1 MKKLFEIFKF
11 IKERFSHDYYF
22 DPDEDSV
29 KLTKRIGVRV
39 SPDEKEL
46 IDRFCELKGVSISRF
61 LRIAASNEITRFITE
76 NKADEKY
83 YNSKAS

>member
-1 MKKLFEIFKF
+1 MKKIFEIFKF

-22 DPDEDSV
+22 DPDEDSK
-29 KLTKRIGVRV
+29 KLTKRMAVRIT
-39 SPDEKEL
+39 PDEKEL
-46 IDRFCELKGVSISRF
+46 IEKFCELKGVTVSRF
-61 LRIAASNEITRFITE
+61 LRIAASNEITRFIVQ